1 MLSTKQVENEEVM
14 KNLSISTQFLLV
26 FHCVSV
32 LQKLP
37 QKTGKIERKG
47 NIGLERVTLS
57 NWSCLLPLLRALDFP
72 QIMIV
77 IKIYGRITSSH
88 PRLLLKLT

>member
-1 MLSTKQVENEEVM
+1 M
-14 KNLSISTQFLLV
+14 KNLSISTQFFPV

-37 QKTGKIERKG
+37 QKTGKIERITLFVQYG

-57 NWSCLLPLLRALDFP
+57 NWSCLLPLLRTLDFP